1 MDRFYLPT
9 NKITNGIFY
18 SLIIIITIFMI
29 IGMLYLEIDSDVT
42 KLLPVN
48 AQTIAEK
55 EKITNYKKD
64 FPSSDSSIFLSVE
77 FTQMTDSE
85 YKKLNQLCKE
95 LENIEYKGAKLVSS
109 ILSPFNAVYFK
120 KVGNTFIPKTVYSGS
135 SLGNMDSILTEISQN
150 RYLIGSVLS
159 YDKKSIGILINMNE
173 TAIIKGI
180 EKKNIYHFIGEKLFG
195 KNYGDSLL
203 TRVRFCDEVEKV
215 YMKYEKDFNIY
226 TAGVPIYESKSKK
239 YMMRDIVALII
250 PAIIMMVFVLF
261 LNFRSVRGTFL
272 PMLGMVMSL
281 IWTLGLMGWM
291 RQSLNV
297 VGILIPPLILTLG
310 SSYTL
315 HYINSYYLH
324 SKEKDRNKLVISST
338 KAIFPTISM
347 AAITTIIGFASF
359 FTAKMDSIRIFGA
372 WIIISILFTLFFTF
386 FLLSKVLVNLTPPKD
401 EHVHSVKNDFF
412 SKILNLIQKIVI
424 PYYMIWIILFIGSIF
439 LFAFTLNNIKIET
452 NAANFFKNSDPVK
465 KSMVFLQ
472 KNFKGTVSFN
482 ISIKSKDNTPYFFKT
497 RKGLLIAQEIENF
510 INDNPGLNGLI
521 LTGWRLS
528 PVTMI
533 EDINKIVN
541 DQEGI
546 PEDQNLIDRFY
557 NLIYASKNAQI
568 NSIINTDLSAINIQ
582 VRTYSDREKVGYV
595 ITEQELAA
603 INQFYNDNFRKIEEK
618 YPNIKIETW
627 GEIILLSKISK
638 YLFEDQIGSLAF
650 TFFLIIVVT
659 MIIFKSFFYALISTI
674 PLLFG
679 IMMNFSIMSL
689 FNISLD
695 AATIMIGAISMGVGI
710 DSSLH
715 FILNYRKS
723 IKDTQSTKEA
733 LERTLAYTSRPIFFA
748 SLALIAGFLVF
759 LISTFRPVFFFGLLI
774 SISMLNCTI
783 ATLLIL
789 PSFIMMIDKIKSLK
803 KK

>member
-1 MDRFYLPT
+1 
-9 NKITNGIFY
+9 
-18 SLIIIITIFMI
+18 
-29 IGMLYLEIDSDVT
+29 
-42 KLLPVN
+42 
-48 AQTIAEK
+48 
-55 EKITNYKKD
+55 
-64 FPSSDSSIFLSVE
+64 
-77 FTQMTDSE
+77 
-85 YKKLNQLCKE
+85 
-95 LENIEYKGAKLVSS
+95 
-109 ILSPFNAVYFK
+109 
-120 KVGNTFIPKTVYSGS
+120 
-135 SLGNMDSILTEISQN
+135 
-150 RYLIGSVLS
+150 
-159 YDKKSIGILINMNE
+159 
-173 TAIIKGI
+173 
-180 EKKNIYHFIGEKLFG
+180 
-195 KNYGDSLL
+195 
-203 TRVRFCDEVEKV
+203 
-215 YMKYEKDFNIY
+215 
-226 TAGVPIYESKSKK
+226 
-239 YMMRDIVALII
+239 
-250 PAIIMMVFVLF
+250 
-261 LNFRSVRGTFL
+261 
-272 PMLGMVMSL
+272 
-281 IWTLGLMGWM
+281 
-291 RQSLNV
+291 
-297 VGILIPPLILTLG
+297 
-310 SSYTL
+310 
-315 HYINSYYLH
+315 
-324 SKEKDRNKLVISST
+324 
-338 KAIFPTISM
+338 
-347 AAITTIIGFASF
+347 
-359 FTAKMDSIRIFGA
+359 
-372 WIIISILFTLFFTF
+372 
-386 FLLSKVLVNLTPPKD
+386 
-401 EHVHSVKNDFF
+401 
-412 SKILNLIQKIVI
+412 
-424 PYYMIWIILFIGSIF
+424 MIWITLFIGSIF

-482 ISIKSKDNTPYFFKT
+482 VSIKSKENIPNFFRT
-497 RKGLLIAQEIENF
+497 REGLLIAQEIETF
-510 INDNPGLNGLI
+510 INDNPGLNGQI

-541 DQEGI
+541 DLEGI
-546 PEDQNLIDRFY
+546 PEDQSIIDRFY
-557 NLIYASKNAQI
+557 NLIFASKNAQI
-568 NSIINTDLSAINIQ
+568 NSIINKDLSAINIQ

-659 MIIFKSFFYALISTI
+659 MIIFKSFFYAIISTI

-715 FILNYRKS
+715 FILNFRKA
-723 IKDTQSTKEA
+723 KKEKLSTKEA
-733 LERTLAYTSRPIFFA
+733 LERTLAFTSRPIFFA

-789 PSFIMMIDKIKSLK
+789 PSFIMMIDRIKSLK
-803 KK
+803 K